1 MAKLADALSEHLL
14 GLGVETTELLYTERA
29 PSFRGSSVSAAA
41 SEVTASARRRHL
53 DEGYGFW
60 EHVVAEAAGLDTA
73 TRQALFAGAIRHNAV
88 PERSERLS
96 VTQLR
101 QRLLRGNWEGLSGRR
116 LVSLSSRV
124 WTEKGALR
132 HLVMMDFGIP
142 ASGARSKEA
151 VAAAQ
156 EVLGLHGLL
165 VLSGNS
171 YHLYGDRLVE
181 WPDLVQVLA
190 RCSLLSPVIDAR
202 WVAHQIVDGRAA
214 LRLSTSLERQEISPV
229 PAGPV
234 E

>member
-1 MAKLADALSEHLL
+1 MQGAATSTRDTDSGNMSSPRPPGWTLL
-14 GLGVETTELLYTERA
+14 
-29 PSFRGSSVSAAA
+29 P
-41 SEVTASARRRHL
+41 
-53 DEGYGFW
+53 
-60 EHVVAEAAGLDTA
+60 A
-73 TRQALFAGAIRHNAV
+73 TRQALFAGAIR

-101 QRLLRGNWEGLSGRR
+101 QRLLRGTWEGLSGRR

-181 WPDLVQVLA
+181 WPDLVVKSSPGVACSVRSSTPDGWPTRSSMAERHFACPQVLSD
-190 RCSLLSPVIDAR
+190 RR
-202 WVAHQIVDGRAA
+202 Y
-214 LRLSTSLERQEISPV
+214 LRYPRVQSSRN
-229 PAGPV
+229 AG
-234 E
+234 